1 MAVPPPP
8 PPHGTILSVAI
19 QQTIT
24 KQYFSDFIMLRNI
37 QWRVI
42 VRVENRGA

>member
-1 MAVPPPP
+1 MAVPPP
-8 PPHGTILSVAI
+8 PPHGTILSVTI

-42 VRVENRGA
+42 VQVENRGA